1 MAENDENT
9 GRKGEASD
17 SEAKRLERVALIER
31 LVASGV
37 SRLTAERMV
46 VIQGGDDEPGRA
58 RRRPQARR

>member
-1 MAENDENT
+1 MAENEENT
-9 GRKGEASD
+9 GREGEASD
-17 SEAKRLERVALIER
+17 SEAKRLDRVALIER

-46 VIQGGDDEPGRA
+46 VIQGGDEPGRA